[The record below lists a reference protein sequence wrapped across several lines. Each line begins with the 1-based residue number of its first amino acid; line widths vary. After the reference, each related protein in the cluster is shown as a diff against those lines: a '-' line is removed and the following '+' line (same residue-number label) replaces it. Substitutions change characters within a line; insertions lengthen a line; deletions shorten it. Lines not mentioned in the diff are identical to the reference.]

1 MNGIEKIS
9 ARILADA
16 ETEAAAIRAQ
26 AEEKAAQIR
35 TDYDRRI
42 ESEQQRLTAEAQ
54 AEAEK
59 QLARN
64 QGAARMAAR
73 RQLLE
78 TKQALVDAA
87 FRQAEQQLLSL
98 PTAEYTKLCAQL
110 AARASASGSEE
121 LIFCTEDRERVG
133 QAVVEQ
139 ANALLQKAGKAA
151 KLTLSAETRPMRGGV
166 KACKD
171 TEYLFISA
179 YLRAKEPQLLNAE
192 KAGRMLGSS
201 VQEAA
206 RILES
211 CGYADVLAV
220 GLDKALSDRRAA
232 VFSEVEALAPK
243 DGVVALFRMRYDYHN
258 AKTIV
263 KAEAVGI
270 DPAPLLSGA
279 GRADP
284 QLADLIL
291 DRAYFAEYHETAA
304 QVGSAFLMGYAQL
317 QADSANLRAA
327 VRARRMHK
335 DAAFLKS
342 VLVPGGSVPAE
353 EICQVLAQDEPFAP
367 LFANTALFAAAQAG
381 DESQSGSL
389 TAFER
394 LCDNTLTA
402 YFAKAKS
409 VVFGEQVVIAYL
421 CALENEISAAR
432 MIISGLQAGLPADTI
447 RARLRDLYQ

>member
-1 MNGIEKIS
+1 M
-9 ARILADA
+9 
-16 ETEAAAIRAQ
+16 TE
-26 AEEKAAQIR
+26 
-35 TDYDRRI
+35 
-42 ESEQQRLTAEAQ
+42 
-54 AEAEK
+54 
-59 QLARN
+59 
-64 QGAARMAAR
+64 
-73 RQLLE
+73 
-78 TKQALVDAA
+78 
-87 FRQAEQQLLSL
+87 
-98 PTAEYTKLCAQL
+98 
-110 AARASASGSEE
+110 
-121 LIFCTEDRERVG
+121 
-133 QAVVEQ
+133 
-139 ANALLQKAGKAA
+139 QKK
-151 KLTLSAETRPMRGGV
+151 KV

-192 KAGRMLGSS
+192 KTGRMLGSS

-243 DGVVALFRMRYDYHN
+243 DGVVSLFRMRYDYHN

-279 GRADP
+279 GRADAQALKTAYETGESGSVPQAVLTAMQAARDALSRSADP

-342 VLVPGGSVPAE
+342 VLVP
-353 EICQVLAQDEPFAP
+353 
-367 LFANTALFAAAQAG
+367 G